1 MGDITYSTISIF
13 FHKIKEK
20 RSGKEL
26 YHPYEWNLL
35 LLQTISQDK
44 NIKVRE
50 RERERERERVK
61 QLIWTTL

>member
-1 MGDITYSTISIF
+1 MGDVTYSTISIF

-35 LLQTISQDK
+35 LLQTISL
-44 NIKVRE
+44 E
-50 RERERERERVK
+50 RERESKAIDMDHFVR
-61 QLIWTTL
+61 TSC

>member
-1 MGDITYSTISIF
+1 MGDVTYSTISIF

-35 LLQTISQDK
+35 LLQTISL
-44 NIKVRE
+44 E
-50 RERERERERVK
+50 RERERESKAIDMDHFAR
-61 QLIWTTL
+61 TSC